1 MHIEMRLL
9 MKAQGSVGHLLGG
22 YGVKPFLVKKNKIQY
37 RIFKLFTAN
46 ITFFYIS
53 TMICGFFIEI

>member
-46 ITFFYIS
+46 ITFFI
-53 TMICGFFIEI
+53 FLL